1 MSRTRGRAPPYPR
14 VSAIDTYGVCASPKG
29 PWTRRAGGG
38 ILSNHANR
46 STNTAL
52 GSAADGCDVR
62 PRLAPWIAL
71 RARRSRPEAAVR
83 KLSPGEE
90 ANGREPRTD
99 GGAGAVTAA
108 SWSRRSRR
116 GLTQEGRRR
125 EPAPR
130 RMAVNN
136 RVRSPATILSPYTG
150 ASPAPPVPARAS
162 APASRRPSST
172 RILTLIFVALAIVIF
187 VPVVLIDRNSE
198 VLAGLASLVL
208 FAVATAAFVAYAAL
222 EGGRR
227 GQTIGKRLMGI
238 RVIDYGTGAPIGI
251 GRAILRG
258 IIRQLG
264 GIPLYLGWLWMLWD
278 PERQGWHDKVANDL
292 VVPISAYPISAVQR

>member
-1 MSRTRGRAPPYPR
+1 
-14 VSAIDTYGVCASPKG
+14 VSQHPGGWQSQPG
-29 PWTRRAGGG
+29 PQPGYDPQPVHGGQ
-38 ILSNHANR
+38 
-46 STNTAL
+46 
-52 GSAADGCDVR
+52 
-62 PRLAPWIAL
+62 
-71 RARRSRPEAAVR
+71 
-83 KLSPGEE
+83 PGPS
-90 ANGREPRTD
+90 GP
-99 GGAGAVTAA
+99 
-108 SWSRRSRR
+108 
-116 GLTQEGRRR
+116 
-125 EPAPR
+125 
-130 RMAVNN
+130 
-136 RVRSPATILSPYTG
+136 
-150 ASPAPPVPARAS
+150 RAS
-162 APASRRPSST
+162 FGSRVAAT
-172 RILTLIFVALAIVIF
+172 LIDAVILTLIFVALAIVIF